1 MKPIDGMMLK
11 EIEAEIKDQKHSLSL
26 EREQANFGDK
36 LAWIWRVSLWTYSM
50 GCVYCASRK
59 TKLDAARD
67 ALRWLRKEKGEGD
80 EQQHK
85 N

>member
-50 GCVYCASRK
+50 G
-59 TKLDAARD
+59 
-67 ALRWLRKEKGEGD
+67 
-80 EQQHK
+80 
-85 N
+85 